1 LCGAGSGP
9 AEVAPKQLLAAD
21 TTLAHEV
28 ELDWPEKHHLVA
40 DQEAMMIMAYGAH
53 EHFSSEAFSSSFLQL
68 SHGQQD
74 IKTECKLSVCSVKI
88 L

>member
-40 DQEAMMIMAYGAH
+40 DQEAMMIMAYGAQ
-53 EHFSSEAFSSSFLQL
+53 ERFRPSPPPFSSSPMGNKISKWNVSFLYA
-68 SHGQQD
+68 
-74 IKTECKLSVCSVKI
+74 V
-88 L
+88 